1 MSTIAAIK
9 GKFSAPGKG
18 NVYAKANE
26 VIVKITGADTNQTF
40 EVVEE
45 ICKPGFQSRA
55 HYHIK
60 AFETF
65 YVIEGSVDFQVGDEL
80 FHATKGSCI
89 HIPPGV
95 PHQGTSRDGVHMLMI
110 YSPAGTEGMFAAMH
124 ALTQNQLMDAEL
136 TKKIAHEHDT
146 VMIEQS
152 KDGRGKG
159 TILG

>member
-1 MSTIAAIK
+1 MPNPSNRK
-9 GKFSAPGKG
+9 GKHSAPGQG
-18 NVYAKANE
+18 NVYAKSNE
-26 VIVKITGADTNQTF
+26 VIVKITGADTDGTF

-45 ICKPGFQSRA
+45 NCKPGFQSRA

-65 YVIEGSVDFQVGDEL
+65 YVFEGSADFQVGDEL
-80 FHATKGSCI
+80 FQAGRGSCV

-95 PHQGTSRDGVHMLMI
+95 PHQVTSKEGVRMLMI
-110 YSPAGTEGMFAAMH
+110 YSPAGTDGMFAAMH
-124 ALTQNQLMDAEL
+124 ALTQEQLMDAEL
-136 TKKIAHEHDT
+136 TRRIALEHDT